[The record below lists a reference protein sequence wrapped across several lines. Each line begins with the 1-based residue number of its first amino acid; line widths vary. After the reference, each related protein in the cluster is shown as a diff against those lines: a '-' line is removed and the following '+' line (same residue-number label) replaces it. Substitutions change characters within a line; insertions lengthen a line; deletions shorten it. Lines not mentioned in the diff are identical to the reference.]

1 VLARYVGNRLS
12 ESWGQSVVVDNRTG
26 AAGVLAAD
34 ALAKA
39 APDGYNLLVGGDGP
53 ITILPNL
60 QKNLPYDARRDLL
73 PVAPLGQIDFVLVAH
88 PKTGLRSVGDF
99 VRAAKAQ
106 PGRLN
111 YASAGNGSALQ
122 FAMEML
128 KQRRHLRHPHSLGRR
143 PARRDRRPGR
153 PDVHRHRAGPAP
165 HPQRPRGGPGHLGRT
180 AQCAAAE
187 CPPWAK
193 PTPAFGPAPG
203 SACLRP
209 PARPRPCWSHWRRGQ
224 PHSAQP
230 GRPQGTGGPG
240 HRGGQP
246 VAPAFAQQ
254 VSTEYTRYAQIVKS
268 AGITPIE
275 GRPRAAAM
283 AKLATFRLSLSAPA

>member
-128 KQRRHLRHPHSLGRR
+128 KQRRHLRHPHSLPGRR

-153 PDVHRHRAGPAP
+153 PDVHRHRPALP
-165 HPQRPRGGPGHLGRT
+165 HIRSGRVVALATSGEQRALLP
-180 AQCAAAE
+180 E
-187 CPPWAK
+187 SPPWAK

-203 SACLRP
+203 SACLRR
-209 PARPRPCWSHWRRGQ
+209 PARPRPCWSRWRRGQ
-224 PHSAQP
+224 SHSAQP

-246 VAPAFAQQ
+246 VAPGFCP
-254 VSTEYTRYAQIVKS
+254 
-268 AGITPIE
+268 AGQHRVHALCADREKRRHQPIE
-275 GRPRAAAM
+275 PAAAR
-283 AKLATFRLSLSAPA
+283 ACGG